1 MHYFT
6 LGISSIAGLLL
17 NHVFTHPQS
26 KLNNDIL
33 PALKSGVSLQRRMT
47 YQRSIHL
54 RNELRSVLECC
65 YKLPHIKIKGVQI
78 CPYLEI
84 KLKTKSIRVHHWLT
98 YSILLIITISFG
110 GSIFNNVIANGYFIG
125 AIVQGLSLPDWKHI
139 IYRR

>member
-26 KLNNDIL
+26 KLNN
-33 PALKSGVSLQRRMT
+33 
-47 YQRSIHL
+47 
-54 RNELRSVLECC
+54 
-65 YKLPHIKIKGVQI
+65 KLPHIKIKGVQI

-110 GSIFNNVIANGYFIG
+110 GSIFNNVITNGYFIG
-125 AIVQGLSLPDWKHI
+125 AIVQGLSFPDWKHI